1 MNNNECTTT
10 NRTHE
15 EFENDVVRLYEQI
28 QEFCRIVPCVPEKNY
43 SNIFL
48 NPTNGISYDTLKKM
62 APKIR
67 ANEVL
72 NEEEIESYN
81 LMYVAYN
88 AGAFQTEIM
97 KFQALLSYLVKTE
110 HLSTFVSD
118 YESILYVNDKQIL
131 GSRCKQLIEHL
142 DRTDSIIMNH
152 MHSLNYSGN
161 DKEILD
167 MFKEFI
173 YFNEGHLLRRY
184 FTSSF
189 QSFSLAALI
198 YAIRELSD
206 ICPFIT
212 DLYKSNG
219 RVRLSEIDFI
229 TMRVLSESNLSIS
242 QFKTNIM
249 GMNKIQMILQTNAQ
263 TFLKSGLY
271 NSYRDFASDFSIAGL
286 FGCVSGRDLI
296 NYANMIQNETKP
308 LIEFKECG
316 YDNMNSSD
324 YDSCYSVMNVTTPLQ
339 VTEIADKI
347 IAVACDKTE
356 FIQNAINNLINSDIR
371 TWLNYANNAADI
383 VYIHDMYEVT
393 NAKNPLSDFIKNY
406 TEIVDA
412 IRNPMGILYVDSANH
427 FPSVDAWIT
436 KVKDFLAAF
445 SKLDIPDIK
454 RHSIGG
460 SESKN
465 AENDEKKLTSDD
477 IYYDLTKVI
486 CCHPLLDLASNSLII
501 LSKYIPSK
509 EAFITPCESNV
520 DVKPIL
526 RSIKWKDEFAMEL
539 LHNTIYEAFNDG
551 VMKNNTNNQGI
562 TTGIF
567 NDFILYSY
575 QTIQLVD
582 MLAKRKMADETPEKR
597 FEICRNYIVDLFLD
611 HVEKNEIIFFD
622 CKKRSTL
629 RNIIIDE
636 IFLQFTKD
644 IEDNYMIN
652 CCTILA
658 VLLNGYINKDYRYGV
673 LKTRVEIAFN
683 LYNFIVQN
691 MSEINSELVKK

>member
-10 NRTHE
+10 SRTHE

-189 QSFSLAALI
+189 QSFSLTALI

-249 GMNKIQMILQTNAQ
+249 GMNKIQMLLQTNTQ

-271 NSYRDFASDFSIAGL
+271 NSYRDFASDFSITGL

-296 NYANMIQNETKP
+296 KYANMIQNETKP

-347 IAVACDKTE
+347 IAVACNKTE

-371 TWLNYANNAADI
+371 TWLKYANNAADI

-393 NAKNPLSDFIKNY
+393 NAKNPLSDFIKDY

-427 FPSVDAWIT
+427 FPSVDAWIN
-436 KVKDFLAAF
+436 KVKDFLTAF
-445 SKLDIPDIK
+445 SKLDIPELKYHFGDKASDTSENVSEVTIGVIINDLK
-454 RHSIGG
+454 RV
-460 SESKN
+460 
-465 AENDEKKLTSDD
+465 SDVNEL
-477 IYYDLTKVI
+477 ILF
-486 CCHPLLDLASNSLII
+486 LNNSFIV
-501 LSKYIPSK
+501 LSKYIPRK
-509 EAFITPCESNV
+509 EAFIIPNELV
-520 DVKPIL
+520 DTDINTIIEAINW
-526 RSIKWKDEFAMEL
+526 RDEYSMEL
-539 LHNTIYEAFNDG
+539 LHNTISECFTDG
-551 VMKNNTNNQGI
+551 IMN
-562 TTGIF
+562 GIF
-567 NDFILYSY
+567 NDFIAHSF
-575 QTIQLVD
+575 QIAQLVEFFVN
-582 MLAKRKMADETPEKR
+582 RKNPNETPEKCYNR
-597 FEICRNYIVDLFLD
+597 CRDRIVNMFLD
-611 HVEKNEIIFFD
+611 HVEKNDLVFFD
-622 CKKRSTL
+622 ASKRSTL
-629 RNIIIDE
+629 KNVIIDE
-636 IFLQFTKD
+636 IFLQLAKD
-644 IEDNYMIN
+644 KEGNFKVN
-652 CCTILA
+652 CCTTLGI
-658 VLLNGYINKDYRYGV
+658 LLNGYINKDYRYGV
-673 LKTRVEIAFN
+673 LKTRKEIAVS

-691 MSEINSELVKK
+691 MGEINTEILKN

>member
-1 MNNNECTTT
+1 MRKELFTMNNNECT
-10 NRTHE
+10 NMSRTHE

-97 KFQALLSYLVKTE
+97 KFQAILSYLVSKV
-110 HLSTFVSD
+110 HLSTFISD

-142 DRTDSIIMNH
+142 DRTDTIIMNH

-167 MFKEFI
+167 MFREFI

-184 FTSSF
+184 FTTSF
-189 QSFSLAALI
+189 QSFSLTALI

-212 DLYKSNG
+212 DLYKTNG
-219 RVRLSEIDFI
+219 RVRLSEVDFI
-229 TMRVLSESNLSIS
+229 TMRVLSESNLSFS
-242 QFKTNIM
+242 QFKTNIV
-249 GMNKIQMILQTNAQ
+249 GMNKIQMLLQTNAQ

-271 NSYRDFASDFSIAGL
+271 NNYRDFASDFSIVGL
-286 FGCVSGRDLI
+286 FGCISGQDLLK
-296 NYANMIQNETKP
+296 YAKMIQDETKP

-316 YDNMNSSD
+316 YDNMNSFD
-324 YDSCYSVMNVTTPLQ
+324 YDSCYSVMNIKTPLQ
-339 VTEIADKI
+339 VTEITDKI
-347 IAVACDKTE
+347 IAVACNKTE

-371 TWLNYANNAADI
+371 TWLKYVNDAADI

-406 TEIVDA
+406 TEIVDV
-412 IRNPMGILYVDSANH
+412 IRNPMKILYVDSANH
-427 FPSVDAWIT
+427 FPSVDIWII
-436 KVKDFLAAF
+436 KIKDFLVEF
-445 SKLDIPDIK
+445 NKRDIPELKYHFGDKASDTSENVSEVTIEVIINDLK
-454 RHSIGG
+454 RV
-460 SESKN
+460 
-465 AENDEKKLTSDD
+465 SDVNE
-477 IYYDLTKVI
+477 VI
-486 CCHPLLDLASNSLII
+486 IFLNNSFIV
-501 LSKYIPSK
+501 LSKYIPRK
-509 EAFITPCESNV
+509 EAFIIPSELV
-520 DVKPIL
+520 DTDINTIIEAINW
-526 RSIKWKDEFAMEL
+526 RDEHSMEL
-539 LHNTIYEAFNDG
+539 LHNTISECFTDG
-551 VMKNNTNNQGI
+551 IMD
-562 TTGIF
+562 GIF
-567 NDFILYSY
+567 NDFITHSF
-575 QTIQLVD
+575 QIAQLIEFFVN
-582 MLAKRKMADETPEKR
+582 RKNPNETPEKCY
-597 FEICRNYIVDLFLD
+597 IKCRDHIVNMFLD
-611 HVEKNEIIFFD
+611 HVEKNDLVFFD
-622 CKKRSTL
+622 ASKRSTL
-629 RNIIIDE
+629 KNVIIDE
-636 IFLQFTKD
+636 IFLQLAKD
-644 IEDNYMIN
+644 KEGNFKVN
-652 CCTILA
+652 CCTTLGI
-658 VLLNGYINKDYRYGV
+658 LLNGYINKDYRYGV
-673 LKTRVEIAFN
+673 LKTRKEIAVS

-691 MSEINSELVKK
+691 MGEINTEILKN